1 MDFEERA
8 RAVLPPHISAYTRH
22 LPAPRPILTKGHS
35 TGRRSGSGRGC
46 FETSHCRPLDDSP
59 RYARTDTGSGRA
71 DGVPSRCSPRR
82 RKGSGPRCG
91 SNRVL
96 ARHVNQHRRSFA
108 ARAGTGAPW
117 WFQVYVTGDHA
128 LTEKLLERAVAHG
141 ARALLLTVDMAAPL
155 PASVNP
161 RYWPESPAR
170 VSLGNLT
177 PDEQTAA
184 GPAGL
189 AGDPS
194 INLDTIS
201 WLRDL
206 SGLPVIV
213 KGVLRADDARRCVDG
228 GAAGVVVSTH
238 GGRRGATI
246 STARAL
252 PEIVAAIGGQAEVYA
267 DSGVRTAQHV
277 AAAIAMG
284 ARATLVG
291 RPVL

>member
-1 MDFEERA
+1 
-8 RAVLPPHISAYTRH
+8 
-22 LPAPRPILTKGHS
+22 
-35 TGRRSGSGRGC
+35 
-46 FETSHCRPLDDSP
+46 
-59 RYARTDTGSGRA
+59 
-71 DGVPSRCSPRR
+71 
-82 RKGSGPRCG
+82 
-91 SNRVL
+91 
-96 ARHVNQHRRSFA
+96 
-108 ARAGTGAPW
+108 
-117 WFQVYVTGDHA
+117 
-128 LTEKLLERAVAHG
+128 LLERAVAHG

-284 ARATLVG
+284 ARATFVG